1 MGSRGIDVDYA
12 FDDLREGWFGMA
24 EPVDAGA
31 EDSADTD
38 RWAVRDMEIV
48 APAPA
53 SWESRLSGSGA
64 WDFKPASGVA
74 WYRSRVLAMV
84 AAALTIAAAALGGV
98 VVFSGP
104 ATVVEPPTVA
114 PSTLLSP
121 TSGAPTLSS
130 QAPVPPP
137 LPHPPPVPSA
147 EEMNPPLA
155 RPSAPRYQTP
165 DEPKRPQMDVTRAPM
180 SASPPVLPRT
190 PDRNSATP
198 GDARRHGLF
207 G

>member
-1 MGSRGIDVDYA
+1 VASRGTDVDYA
-12 FDDLREGWFGMA
+12 FDDPREGWYGMA
-24 EPVDAGA
+24 EPVDAGD
-31 EDSADTD
+31 EDSVDTD
-38 RWAVRDMEIV
+38 RWTVRDMDT
-48 APAPA
+48 AAA

-84 AAALTIAAAALGGV
+84 AATLAIAAAVLGAV
-98 VVFSGP
+98 VLFSGP
-104 ATVVEPPTVA
+104 ATVVERPTVG

-137 LPHPPPVPSA
+137 PPLPPPPPVPSA
-147 EEMNPPLA
+147 EEMNPPPS

-180 SASPPVLPRT
+180 SASPPVLPRP